1 MMNQKVALTNHEV
14 NHVVE
19 GAVNKNLENLEN
31 VETETSLPS
40 LENQV
45 GVNTLFTF
53 RVGEGGATLNHSTHA
68 PINLPEGNYHANNQQ
83 EQSPGKDM
91 EEAMRS
97 FD

>member
-1 MMNQKVALTNHEV
+1 MNQKVALTNHEV

-19 GAVNKNLENLEN
+19 GAVNKNLEN
-31 VETETSLPS
+31 VETEASLPS

-53 RVGEGGATLNHSTHA
+53 RVGKGGATLKHSTHA
-68 PINLPEGNYHANNQQ
+68 PINLPEGNYHANGQQ
-83 EQSPGKDM
+83 EQNPGKDIK
-91 EEAMRS
+91 EAMFA